1 MNYKKYLSI
10 FILIISCSSIERIE
24 NISKNQ
30 VIRDSFKSNGFTLI
44 FTDSLKY
51 DKIVSKKIDERSLII
66 FQNNLKKGTS
76 VKITNLLN
84 NKSLI
89 AKVGDNISY
98 PSFFNSVISKRIFT
112 ELEIDESEPY
122 IQIFEINENSTFVAK
137 KAKIFDEEK
146 EVANKAPV
154 DGISI
159 KDLNKNNDSNKINK
173 KKKNFNYIIKIA
185 DFYFKD
191 TANIMKKRIL
201 NETDVKKVYINSIS
215 NNSFRVYLG
224 PFKDLNSLKN
234 DFNNI
239 KKLNF
244 ENIEFLK
251 Q

>member
-30 VIRDSFKSNGFTLI
+30 VIRDSFKSNGFTLV

-122 IQIFEINENSTFVAK
+122 IQIYEINENSTFVAK

-146 EVANKAPV
+146 EVANNVIEIA
-154 DGISI
+154 
-159 KDLNKNNDSNKINK
+159 N
-173 KKKNFNYIIKIA
+173 NFNIDAQIIGYCKS
-185 DFYFKD
+185 Y
-191 TANIMKKRIL
+191 N
-201 NETDVKKVYINSIS
+201 
-215 NNSFRVYLG
+215 G
-224 PFKDLNSLKN
+224 
-234 DFNNI
+234 
-239 KKLNF
+239 KKLTIDSKYGNF
-244 ENIEFLK
+244 DY
-251 Q
+251 